1 MSDELKDQLQKL
13 HERLRNEFR
22 KKWKRS
28 LPFFEEVFDRWERA
42 KFLGFG
48 EKTSIYQNSYVYG
61 DVKVGKNTW
70 IGPFTILDGTGGLTI
85 GDFCSISSGVQIY
98 THETIEWALTGGK
111 AKYVYAPVSI
121 GDCCFIGSSSVIRM
135 GTKIG
140 NHCLI
145 GADSFVNKNIPD
157 NSIAAGTPVQIIGKV
172 KIKGDAVKFEYFT
185 KEKMTS
191 LGLL

>member
-22 KKWKRS
+22 RKWNRS
-28 LPFFEEVFDRWERA
+28 LPFFEEIFDRWERA

-111 AKYVYAPVSI
+111 AKYVHAPVSI
-121 GDCCFIGSSSVIRM
+121 GDCCFIGSLSVIRM

-157 NSIAAGTPVQIIGKV
+157 NSIVAGTPVQIIGKV
-172 KIKGDAVKFEYFT
+172 KIKEDAVKFEYFSK
-185 KEKMTS
+185 KEMA
-191 LGLL
+191 